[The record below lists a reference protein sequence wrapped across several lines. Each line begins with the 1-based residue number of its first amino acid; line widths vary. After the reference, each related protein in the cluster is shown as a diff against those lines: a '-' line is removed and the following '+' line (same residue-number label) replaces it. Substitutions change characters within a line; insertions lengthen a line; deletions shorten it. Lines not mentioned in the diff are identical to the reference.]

1 MELLDFLQWA
11 GVGGVALLS
20 IYFSQKDKNNSN
32 EQEFIRQMK
41 EQLDNSD
48 DRYERLLNRIE
59 KIEEINATLR
69 SENLNITHE
78 RNTLLISKQ
87 NMEKE
92 LVLKIETLVK
102 ENEALKKRIRKLEK
116 LLESNKIT
124 YAQ

>member
-20 IYFSQKDKNNSN
+20 IYFSQRDKNNSN

-92 LVLKIETLVK
+92 LVQKIETLVK

>member
-92 LVLKIETLVK
+92 LVQKIETLVK

>member
-48 DRYERLLNRIE
+48 DRYERLLSRIE

-92 LVLKIETLVK
+92 LVQKIETLVK